1 MKVATPHW
9 LPDGDKASAGIS
21 VSAAATKKACSVAV
35 KVSSGSTSSGT
46 LAALGAVCASAA
58 TGGAKDAATAVPAP
72 IRKLRRRI
80 GLLSSAMA
88 PSRCPDFFRVDA
100 QPGSMP
106 LALITALASGEVR
119 NLIKAAAPSAFF
131 AAALMPPEN
140 VV

>member
-9 LPDGDKASAGIS
+9 LPDGDRSSAGIS
-21 VSAAATKKACSVAV
+21 VSAAATKKACSVCV
-35 KVSSGSTSSGT
+35 NVSSGSASGV

-80 GLLSSAMA
+80 GLLSSAIA
-88 PSRCPDFFRVDA
+88 PARFYLCSSACA

-119 NLIKAAAPSAFF
+119 NLIKAAAASAFF
-131 AAALMPPEN
+131 AAALMPAEN
-140 VV
+140 IV

>member
-1 MKVATPHW
+1 MNVATPHW
-9 LPDGDKASAGIS
+9 LPDGDKSSAGIN

-35 KVSSGSTSSGT
+35 SVSSGSASDGG
-46 LAALGAVCASAA
+46 LAVLGAVCASAA

-80 GLLSSAMA
+80 GILSSAMA
-88 PSRCPDFFRVDA
+88 PSRLQFFSIDA

-106 LALITALASGEVR
+106 LALISALASGEVR
-119 NLIKAAAPSAFF
+119 NLIKATAASAFF

>member
-9 LPDGDKASAGIS
+9 LPDGDKSSAGIS

-35 KVSSGSTSSGT
+35 SVSSGSASGGA
-46 LAALGAVCASAA
+46 LAALGPVCGPAA

-72 IRKLRRRI
+72 MRKLRRRI

-88 PSRCPDFFRVDA
+88 PSRFQSFSIDA

-106 LALITALASGEVR
+106 LALISALASGEGR
-119 NLIKAAAPSAFF
+119 NLIREAGASAFF
-131 AAALMPPEN
+131 AVALMPPEN
-140 VV
+140 IV

>member
-9 LPDGDKASAGIS
+9 LPDGDKSSAGIS

-35 KVSSGSTSSGT
+35 NVSSGSTSGGA
-46 LAALGAVCASAA
+46 LAMLGAVCASAA

-88 PSRCPDFFRVDA
+88 PSRFPIFCSC
-100 QPGSMP
+100 PGSARLP
-106 LALITALASGEVR
+106 ALGLDHRLGVR
-119 NLIKAAAPSAFF
+119 RGQELDQGGRPFGI
-131 AAALMPPEN
+131 
-140 VV
+140 

>member
-9 LPDGDKASAGIS
+9 LPDGDKSSAGIS

-35 KVSSGSTSSGT
+35 NVSSGSTSGGA
-46 LAALGAVCASAA
+46 LAMLGAVCASAA

-88 PSRCPDFFRVDA
+88 PSRFPDFLNVRA

-106 LALITALASGEVR
+106 LALISALASGEVR
-119 NLIKAAAPSAFF
+119 NLIRAAAASAFL
-131 AAALMPPEN
+131 AVALMPPEN
-140 VV
+140 IV